1 MPIHPLNVYDTIPE
15 QMKEMEEQRRSQKKK
30 KLASSS

>member
-1 MPIHPLNVYDTIPE
+1 MPLHPLNVYDTIPE

-30 KLASSS
+30 LASS